1 MEPYEKFKN
10 VFLEPMMVIY
20 RSSVLI
26 YLQIVKYGTGNTA
39 MAEVIDN
46 QRVNPGIARL
56 PEYYLGR

>member
-1 MEPYEKFKN
+1 
-10 VFLEPMMVIY
+10 MVIY

-56 PEYYLGR
+56 PEYYPGR